1 MYCKTFSETL
11 FCFNLIWLFTCEQ
24 WQTEICFIH
33 NSSNFPVW
41 KFQITRTET
50 LKFIPCNTGNSIGDE
65 GLEEVKNWLNENGQL
80 DILGSMSE
88 DEGEGDDDDDDNDD
102 DDQEDELE
110 GGDSEGD
117 EGDVSN
123 DLNLSVTGVS
133 LKPQSPLLGD
143 DEEVENEL
151 IKVCLLCNSVVLLV
165 SFAFFQSLDC
175 QQNFTKIKL
184 FSKKL
189 PV

>member
-1 MYCKTFSETL
+1 M
-11 FCFNLIWLFTCEQ
+11 IWLFTCEQ

-41 KFQITRTET
+41 KFQITRTEK

-65 GLEEVKNWLNENGQL
+65 GLEEVKNWLNENGRL

-88 DEGEGDDDDDDNDD
+88 DEGEGDDDDDDDND

>member
-1 MYCKTFSETL
+1 MSNGRLRSVSYT
-11 FCFNLIWLFTCEQ
+11 
-24 WQTEICFIH
+24 
-33 NSSNFPVW
+33 SNFPVL
-41 KFQITRTET
+41 KFQIMRIET
-50 LKFIPCNTGNSIGDE
+50 LKFFPCNTGNSIGDE
-65 GLEEVKNWLNENGQL
+65 GLEEVKNWLNENGRL

-88 DEGEGDDDDDDNDD
+88 DEGEGDDDDDDDND

-151 IKVCLLCNSVVLLV
+151 IKVCLLCKSVVLLA
-165 SFAFFQSLDC
+165 SFAFFQCLDC

-184 FSKKL
+184 FSKQL
-189 PV
+189 SV

>member
-1 MYCKTFSETL
+1 
-11 FCFNLIWLFTCEQ
+11 
-24 WQTEICFIH
+24 
-33 NSSNFPVW
+33 
-41 KFQITRTET
+41 
-50 LKFIPCNTGNSIGDE
+50 
-65 GLEEVKNWLNENGQL
+65 
-80 DILGSMSE
+80 MSE
-88 DEGEGDDDDDDNDD
+88 DEGEGDDDDDDDD
-102 DDQEDELE
+102 NDDQEDELE
-110 GGDSEGD
+110 GGDSEGV

-151 IKVCLLCNSVVLLV
+151 IKVCLLCNSVVLLA

-184 FSKKL
+184 FSKQLSVWCQGDVLLYPKINMTTFCMWRDASFADNKGSIL
-189 PV
+189 